1 MKKNLIR
8 ERLMQG
14 KPTLSTRLAAVWP
27 GIVEVVGHTGL
38 FDYVEFLA
46 EYAPFTAND
55 FENFCRASE
64 LHGMSAM
71 VKLDH
76 QSRHQIV
83 QAVAAGFQGVL
94 FANVHSALDVEACVR
109 TVRPETPEDKGEF
122 GAVSGRFTYMNY
134 GGGSEYVQALRDV
147 VVAVMV
153 EKKTAFDDLDAIL
166 AIKGVDMIQ
175 WGPSDFSMS
184 VGLYEN
190 KWSQEMKAF
199 EQKVFQTCLNAG
211 VAVRAEIG
219 SLDQAKAFLD
229 LGVRH
234 FSIGSDLRIL
244 FNWLQ
249 ENGAALRK
257 ELETG

>member
-8 ERLMQG
+8 ERLLQG

-27 GIVEVVGHTGL
+27 GMVEVVGHTGL

-46 EYAPFTAND
+46 EYAPFTAHD
-55 FENFCRASE
+55 LDNFCRASE
-64 LHGMSAM
+64 LYDMSAM

-83 QAVAAGFQGVL
+83 QAVAAGFHGVL
-94 FANVHSALDVEACVR
+94 FANVRSAADVDACVR
-109 TVRPETPEDKGEF
+109 SVRPETPEDMGEF

-134 GGGSEYVQALRDV
+134 GGGSEYVQALRDI
-147 VVAVMV
+147 VVAVMI
-153 EKKTAFDDLDAIL
+153 EKKPAFDELDAIL
-166 AIKGVDMIQ
+166 ATEGVDMIQ

-184 VGLYEN
+184 VGSYEN
-190 KWSQEMKAF
+190 KWSQDMKAF
-199 EQKVFQTCLNAG
+199 EQKVFQTCLDAG
-211 VAVRAEIG
+211 IAVRAEIG

-229 LGVRH
+229 MGVRH

-244 FNWLQ
+244 FNWLR
-249 ENGAALRK
+249 ENGTALRK
-257 ELETG
+257 ELESG